1 MRLIFTFSAFGLSDG
16 VSSKSS
22 GSSGLQSSLGHGK
35 SPRWKFFGTKYHKM
49 DKRSKE

>member
-1 MRLIFTFSAFGLSDG
+1 MRLFLAFSACGLTEG

-22 GSSGLQSSLGHGK
+22 GSSGLQSSLGK
-35 SPRWKFFGTKYHKM
+35 SPKWKFFGTKYHKM

>member
-1 MRLIFTFSAFGLSDG
+1 MRLIFTFSAIGLSDG

>member
-1 MRLIFTFSAFGLSDG
+1 MRLIFTISAFGLAEG

-22 GSSGLQSSLGHGK
+22 GSSGLQSSVSHGK
-35 SPRWKFFGTKYHKM
+35 SQKWKFFGTKYHKM